1 MNHPV
6 ISTTILILL
15 INIAAAPIQ
24 ANPVEASTSQIRDCK
39 FLGQVEGLSGY
50 GKNIRWQPV
59 AKAKAN
65 AKRKAESLG
74 ATHVEYTQITTIGS
88 FNGAISA
95 RAYLRPN

>member
-50 GKNIRWQPV
+50 GKNTRWQPV
-59 AKAKAN
+59 AKAN